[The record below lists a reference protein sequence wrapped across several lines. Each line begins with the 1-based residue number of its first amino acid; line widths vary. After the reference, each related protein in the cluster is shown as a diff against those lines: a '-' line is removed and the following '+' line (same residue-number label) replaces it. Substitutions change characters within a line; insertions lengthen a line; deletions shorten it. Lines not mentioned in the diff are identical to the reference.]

1 MRAAPVKDEEVPVTR
16 AEVCSLRGG
25 GDTTP
30 MTVDD
35 AEEDLVCTPI
45 CGAARGFAGPQAR
58 RVHMACSLQADIPR
72 LFTEG
77 RTAEGDQSSA
87 DALGALESLRA
98 QEICEEADE
107 LECTPIRR
115 FEPWGAGMEGVTP
128 ERLEAAMSGAPTAV
142 PDEDDLAVEAE
153 VVAQIDADEGA
164 ARGEGPGEEWD
175 EEYDWD
181 EDVGDDDDDESDD
194 DAVADETDDEDGG
207 GGAAGS
213 SAAQP
218 GKKKKCKEAERYE
231 KHQQAVEMSFA
242 GFKCGCARSK
252 AAGMDSCLEQFT
264 KATLREI
271 HRETYPIPDA
281 KAVHSTEVQR
291 KIHEKYWSR
300 AEALSP
306 LQKAASKDGHVMVLP
321 RPLRLHGV
329 GVCDAAFRAAIGGAR
344 YAHRHMLSLTLRGY
358 SPTSLT
364 GAQQAKVLLKAS
376 EARNGR
382 CVKQASYARVWWA
395 NELALHEW
403 LPNENVVRFRGP
415 PWYTVFE
422 QCYKP
427 TAKAQSGLPAL
438 SYKAWK
444 KQMNPAAR
452 ELCEQREGNTQS
464 SRGVRCKRSAN
475 HSNFPEC
482 NECKTRRSEFMKVMC
497 NGGSSQA
504 QREGVLAR
512 RTARM
517 MEHFNEDEWQED
529 RRVA

>member
-115 FEPWGAGMEGVTP
+115 FEPWEAGMEGVTP

-207 GGAAGS
+207 GGG
-213 SAAQP
+213 
-218 GKKKKCKEAERYE
+218 EVNE
-231 KHQQAVEMSFA
+231 H
-242 GFKCGCARSK
+242 
-252 AAGMDSCLEQFT
+252 DS
-264 KATLREI
+264 
-271 HRETYPIPDA
+271 P
-281 KAVHSTEVQR
+281 
-291 KIHEKYWSR
+291 
-300 AEALSP
+300 
-306 LQKAASKDGHVMVLP
+306 
-321 RPLRLHGV
+321 
-329 GVCDAAFRAAIGGAR
+329 
-344 YAHRHMLSLTLRGY
+344 
-358 SPTSLT
+358 
-364 GAQQAKVLLKAS
+364 
-376 EARNGR
+376 RNGR
-382 CVKQASYARVWWA
+382 ISPRLHWGQRDAPSGHVGCGKRVGARSPV
-395 NELALHEW
+395 
-403 LPNENVVRFRGP
+403 
-415 PWYTVFE
+415 
-422 QCYKP
+422 
-427 TAKAQSGLPAL
+427 
-438 SYKAWK
+438 
-444 KQMNPAAR
+444 
-452 ELCEQREGNTQS
+452 
-464 SRGVRCKRSAN
+464 
-475 HSNFPEC
+475 
-482 NECKTRRSEFMKVMC
+482 
-497 NGGSSQA
+497 
-504 QREGVLAR
+504 
-512 RTARM
+512 
-517 MEHFNEDEWQED
+517 
-529 RRVA
+529 RVAVFMNTLT